1 MDDEIHD
8 LDDEI
13 HDDLLLASLLVEDG
27 HPDAA
32 RRMLDRPH
40 ARLRA
45 VRARLETVVANAAV
59 ERAAEEAVAGPAPA
73 TAPGPDRRA
82 VALRAAMAALV
93 WLAAAL
99 VAFDAPS
106 LEILGSESQTPSV
119 TSDRVRFGHAE
130 ITPSDRRIEDRRGAE
145 RTASPAPPR
154 GPSVADRGVGPSD
167 PQATDRTDP
176 DSGSFDGGDHRFG
189 LGGLVA
195 TGDQLDDIVD
205 VPDNL
210 LERII
215 DAAPREDV
223 DLDGESEAP
232 PPEADE
238 SEGSSG
244 ADETDGS
251 DEADGDEEL
260 EDDGGGGVLPG
271 GDDDRDGSG
280 SSSSLP

>member
-1 MDDEIHD
+1 MDDEIRD

-27 HPDAA
+27 HPGAA

-59 ERAAEEAVAGPAPA
+59 ERAAEEAVAGPAPE

-106 LEILGSESQTPSV
+106 SEILGSEAQEPSV

-130 ITPSDRRIEDRRGAE
+130 ITPSDRGIEDRRGAE
-145 RTASPAPPR
+145 RTLSPAPPR
-154 GPSVADRGVGPSD
+154 GPSLADRGVGAPD
-167 PQATDRTDP
+167 PQPTDRTDP
-176 DSGSFDGGDHRFG
+176 DSGSLDGGDHRFG
-189 LGGLVA
+189 LGGLVT
-195 TGDQLDDIVD
+195 TGDQLDDVVD
-205 VPDNL
+205 VSDDL

-215 DAAPREDV
+215 DAAPHGDG
-223 DLDGESEAP
+223 DPDGEGEAP
-232 PPEADE
+232 ESDE
-238 SEGSSG
+238 SEGS
-244 ADETDGS
+244 DGS
-251 DEADGDEEL
+251 DESDGADGDEEP
-260 EDDGGGGVLPG
+260 EDDGGGGILPG
-271 GDDDRDGSG
+271 GDDDRDESG